1 LQVKQIAVGKIK
13 SSHGIK
19 GEVKI
24 ACLTDFPSRFKAGL
38 VLYLEPSLPQ
48 VKSLVLEYAKTSGN
62 VMILK
67 FENVD
72 SREQADELKG
82 RTLEVLLD
90 DIECLPEGNYWQFQ
104 IIGLDVFT
112 VSGVCLG
119 KVIEILKTGA
129 NDVYTV
135 KSQQSGKEVLIPA
148 IKDVI
153 KKVDLEKG
161 VLVIEPLPGLIEED

>member
-1 LQVKQIAVGKIK
+1 MQVKQIAVGKIK

-24 ACLTDFPSRFKAGL
+24 ACLTDFPSRFQPGL
-38 VLYLEPSLPQ
+38 VLYLEPSLSQ
-48 VKSLVLEYAKTSGN
+48 VESLVLEYAKTSGN

-72 SREQADELKG
+72 NRGQADELKG
-82 RTLEVLLD
+82 RTLEVLVD
-90 DIECLPEGNYWQFQ
+90 DIERLPEDTYWQFQ
-104 IIGLDVFT
+104 IIGLDVVT
-112 VSGVCLG
+112 SSGVHLG
-119 KVIEILKTGA
+119 KVSEILKTGA

-135 KSQQSGKEVLIPA
+135 KSLQSGKEILIPA
-148 IKDVI
+148 IKDVV

-161 VLVIEPLPGLIEED
+161 VLIIEPLPGLIDED